1 MKIKKCGAKIGQM
14 GYRRKRYFGD
24 YCPQIRGNTLIL
36 DSFGVFKKQG
46 SRNAGII
53 SAVTGWSFKAQAA
66 KASRPNNPL
75 LQHIIH
81 IPVIAYLASCF
92 QHTHVFGILQKFAGK
107 DETVEAFIFAEDDLF
122 IGAAPFFTA
131 LVHV

>member
-24 YCPQIRGNTLIL
+24 YCPQIKGNTLIL
-36 DSFGVFKKQG
+36 DSFGVFKKHG

-53 SAVTGWSFKAQAA
+53 VSLTVWSFKGRDAFTA
-66 KASRPNNPL
+66 RTNNPL

-122 IGAAPFFTA
+122 IIAAPFFTA